1 MQTNMAGRHKKATI
15 GEYAWQT
22 TNTHIGQTPMTDVQ
36 HRAAAIVVQAIV
48 ETIEE
53 MGDKGAP
60 LGIIYAAL
68 MGMISY
74 NSFVNVI
81 QSLVQAGIIRVSNN
95 VAYPVKS

>member
-1 MQTNMAGRHKKATI
+1 
-15 GEYAWQT
+15 
-22 TNTHIGQTPMTDVQ
+22 MTDTSK
-36 HRAAAIVVQAIV
+36 HRAAALVVQAIV

-74 NSFVNVI
+74 NSFSNVI
-81 QSLVQAGIIRVSNN
+81 SSLVQAGVIEVRNN
-95 VAYPVKS
+95 VAYSVKR